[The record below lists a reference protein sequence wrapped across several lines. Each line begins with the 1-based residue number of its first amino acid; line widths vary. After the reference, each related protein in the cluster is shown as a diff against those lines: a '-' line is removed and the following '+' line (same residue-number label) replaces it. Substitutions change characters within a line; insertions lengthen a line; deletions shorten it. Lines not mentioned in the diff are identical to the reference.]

1 MCNNNIS
8 IISHPIVVR
17 PSRFCSLAQSPRT
30 RFSAA
35 SALVD
40 VAGPFTHHLRCLLC
54 LMILFLFISSLI
66 GILPKSRISAPVML
80 QLQFQHLYLLSSY
93 LMDLLG
99 EFVSPSFFS
108 QRFISEEESS
118 KSICASLEK
127 SELSSSRS
135 GPSPMAQTVCTHRIS
150 LMARVSLGPSVA
162 PIPVSSSTAHD
173 VSQSCLVAPLAFLR
187 SVLFINL
194 PNSILK
200 MSCSIMTGSGRHVR
214 VVVISL
220 GWICHYQSRNL
231 LNLEVFLLSDEKLS
245 LKLLGLMLHSIHSLR
260 DSGHHFAQLGVHSS
274 SNNFFKFKLNHSA
287 SYLLGDAYQHSRTIL
302 EKPPRYVQSNL
313 ISSPLKSDIHCLGL
327 NGRGLHSSL
336 ALLSFFWPCDYFWQ
350 LLQTIEKPSL

>member
-1 MCNNNIS
+1 LCNNNIS
-8 IISHPIVVR
+8 IISHPIDVR

-30 RFSAA
+30 QFSAA
-35 SALVD
+35 SAPVD
-40 VAGPFTHHLRCLLC
+40 VAGPFAHHLRCLLC

-80 QLQFQHLYLLSSY
+80 QLHFQHLYLLSSY

-99 EFVSPSFFS
+99 EFVFPSFFS

-187 SVLFINL
+187 SVSFINL

-245 LKLLGLMLHSIHSLR
+245 LKLLGLMLHSTHSLR
-260 DSGHHFAQLGVHSS
+260 DSGHHFAQLGLIVRVTTFSS
-274 SNNFFKFKLNHSA
+274 SSLIIPPHTYWAMHINTLEPFWRNRLGMFNLTLSQVLLN
-287 SYLLGDAYQHSRTIL
+287 RIF
-302 EKPPRYVQSNL
+302 
-313 ISSPLKSDIHCLGL
+313 I
-327 NGRGLHSSL
+327 
-336 ALLSFFWPCDYFWQ
+336 ALD
-350 LLQTIEKPSL
+350 